1 MKLTILLA
9 FLSLSP
15 ILNTVHATEENVG
28 VGVSVSDDTAAYCDE
43 QAQFAGIEDADEKR
57 QFVKDCM
64 ESYGVSSGD
73 SQ

>member
-15 ILNTVHATEENVG
+15 ILNTVHATEEN